1 VAQLAV
7 VARVLRFVARPR
19 DPDRAAVLRDD
30 VLRDDALRDDVLRD
44 DVLREVDRRDV
55 DRERLVLR
63 RDRDDVAR

>member
-30 VLRDDALRDDVLRD
+30 VLRDDALRDDVLR
-44 DVLREVDRRDV
+44 EVDRRDV